1 MNKVHFLLN
10 KITYA
15 SKRGLKSITLKCA
28 GKQIHYLTVLSSL
41 NILEFHK
48 DRSNPGDYIILI
60 SYYYGKPVLN
70 SITLVD
76 LAKKGNVGRRKWER
90 LTNSRKSL
98 YIANTNEGLRLVD
111 SNITGLRPYKLIY
124 KIELN

>member
-10 KITYA
+10 NIIYA

-28 GKQIHYLTVLSSL
+28 GKQIQYLNVLSSL
-41 NILEFHK
+41 NVLEFYK
-48 DRSNPGDYIILI
+48 DRSSPGNYVILI

-76 LAKKGNVGRRKWER
+76 LVKKGNVGRKKWER

-98 YIANTNEGLRLVD
+98 YIANTNEGLQLVD
-111 SNITGLRPYKLIY
+111 SNIIGLRPYKLIY
-124 KIELN
+124 KVELN

>member
-76 LAKKGNVGRRKWER
+76 LAKKGNVGRRK
-90 LTNSRKSL
+90 
-98 YIANTNEGLRLVD
+98 
-111 SNITGLRPYKLIY
+111 
-124 KIELN
+124 